1 MEQSALYGSPQ
12 RRGQCAG
19 PHLDNTKY
27 VKAIKLTSLA
37 GAYWRGSEQNK
48 MLTRI
53 YGTCFPDKEQLKEYL
68 DRIEEAK
75 KRDHRKLGKELGI
88 FTIMEEGPGF
98 PFFLPKGMVLK
109 NILIDYWRRLH
120 DREGYQEIST
130 PIILNRKLWETSG
143 HWDHYRDNMYTTVID
158 GEDYAVKPMNCPG
171 GMLVYKS
178 QPRSYRDLPL
188 RIGELGLVHR
198 HEKSGQLH
206 GLMRVRCFTQD
217 DAHIF
222 MTREQITDEIKGVMR
237 LIDEVYSRFGL
248 TYHMELSTRPEDSMG
263 SDEDWEIAT
272 DALRKALDE
281 VGKGYVVNEGDGAFY
296 GPKIDFHLTDSLGRT
311 WQCGTIQ
318 LDFQLPQRFEAE
330 YMGAD
335 GEKHRPIM
343 IHRVVYGALE
353 RFIGIL
359 IEHYAGKFP
368 VWLAPVQVKVLPISE
383 KFFGFGEEILK
394 KLKDAGIRCEMDQRD
409 EKIGYKIRSAQM
421 EKVPYM
427 LIVGQKE
434 EETGTVS
441 VRSRDDGD
449 LGSQE
454 LDAFIQKV
462 VEEGKE

>member
-1 MEQSALYGSPQ
+1 
-12 RRGQCAG
+12 
-19 PHLDNTKY
+19 
-27 VKAIKLTSLA
+27 
-37 GAYWRGSEQNK
+37 
-48 MLTRI
+48 
-53 YGTCFPDKEQLKEYL
+53 
-68 DRIEEAK
+68 
-75 KRDHRKLGKELGI
+75 
-88 FTIMEEGPGF
+88 
-98 PFFLPKGMVLK
+98 
-109 NILIDYWRRLH
+109 
-120 DREGYQEIST
+120 
-130 PIILNRKLWETSG
+130 
-143 HWDHYRDNMYTTVID
+143 
-158 GEDYAVKPMNCPG
+158 
-171 GMLVYKS
+171 
-178 QPRSYRDLPL
+178 
-188 RIGELGLVHR
+188 
-198 HEKSGQLH
+198 
-206 GLMRVRCFTQD
+206 MRVRCFTQD

-237 LIDEVYSRFGL
+237 LIDEVYSRFGFS
-248 TYHMELSTRPEDSMG
+248 YHVELSTRPEDSMG
-263 SDEDWEIAT
+263 SDEDWELAT
-272 DALRKALDE
+272 DALREALNETGRD
-281 VGKGYVVNEGDGAFY
+281 YVVNEGDGAFY

-343 IHRVVYGALE
+343 IHRVVYGSIE

-368 VWLAPVQVKVLPISE
+368 VWLAPVQVKILPISE